1 MTRRGAS
8 GLLSDVSKTVISP
21 SPKKLQWLYDTLE
34 SMSTK
39 DQTDVLRVAFDGT
52 FWTEKVD
59 VLDALRLTQKLGT
72 VATNPN
78 TESPG

>member
-1 MTRRGAS
+1 
-8 GLLSDVSKTVISP
+8 
-21 SPKKLQWLYDTLE
+21 
-34 SMSTK
+34 MSTK